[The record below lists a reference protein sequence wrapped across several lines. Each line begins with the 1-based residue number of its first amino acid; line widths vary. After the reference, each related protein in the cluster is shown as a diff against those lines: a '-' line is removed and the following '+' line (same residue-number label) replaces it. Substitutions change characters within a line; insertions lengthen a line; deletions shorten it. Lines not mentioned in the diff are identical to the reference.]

1 MSGESWE
8 PASFDKEEK
17 KRNLEKKEILKS
29 RSSITEG
36 LGKPFNQRQEAA
48 YAIAQVRRFRGHR
61 HAHSLS
67 YPC

>member
-8 PASFDKEEK
+8 AASFDKEEK

-36 LGKPFNQRQEAA
+36 LGKPLNPDREAA
-48 YAIAQVRRFRGHR
+48 FTIDPAK
-61 HAHSLS
+61 
-67 YPC
+67 